1 MKSNSGGNFGMKEGT
16 ARSGVWGAGC
26 AFFLQNKVQ
35 LALGKTRYSLY
46 ALQPIQFVYVAVL
59 TFEVIQV

>member
-1 MKSNSGGNFGMKEGT
+1 MKEGT